1 MKALVIGG
9 GGREHALY
17 RALGAGPDTYLL
29 PQRKSLPRAKGA
41 PASLLKDPPALCRFL
56 EKEGI
61 RFVIIGPEQPLVEGL
76 ADFLRER
83 DVLVFGPSAK
93 AACLEGSKLFAKEFM
108 KEAGVPTAPFQK
120 VSSLVDVL
128 KAVENFSPPYVLK
141 ADGLAGG
148 KGVFICPTKKEL
160 EERARRLFE
169 ENIFG
174 CAGKIALLEEFQ
186 EGVEVSVFLL
196 TNGKDHRILPL
207 AQDYKRRDEGGS
219 GPNTGGMGAVAPL
232 SLPEK
237 LKKEIEIAVIRP
249 TVEGLRKNKYEYR
262 GVLYIGLMIG
272 KNGPRVLEYNVRFGD
287 PEAQVLL
294 PLLDGSWREVFSQ
307 VSRGALPP
315 LKWKPLYSA
324 CVVLTAE
331 GYPENPRKGAVIKGF
346 LYHQTPHSYF
356 LHAGVGRNNEDKW
369 TVTGGRALN
378 SIAVG
383 NTLDQALERAYLQSA
398 KISYEGLHYRKDI
411 GSSAGRFMEKIQS
424 YIGSE

>member
-1 MKALVIGG
+1 MKILVIGG
-9 GGREHALY
+9 GGREHAIY
-17 RALGAGPDTYLL
+17 RALGEGPDVYLL
-29 PQRKSLPRAKGA
+29 PERKSLPRAKGA
-41 PASLLKDPPALCRFL
+41 PVSLLKDPPALCLFL
-56 EKEGI
+56 EKK
-61 RFVIIGPEQPLVEGL
+61 RVRLVIIGPEQPLVEGL

-83 DVLVFGPSAK
+83 GFLVFGPSAR
-93 AACLEGSKLFAKEFM
+93 AARLEGSKLFAKEFM
-108 KEAGVPTAPFQK
+108 REGNIPTAPFQK
-120 VSSLVDVL
+120 VSSLSDTL

-174 CAGKIALLEEFQ
+174 RAGKVALLEEFQ

-196 TNGKDHRILPL
+196 TNGKDYRILPL
-207 AQDYKRRDEGGS
+207 AQDYKRRDEGGV

-237 LKKEIEIAVIRP
+237 LREEIETAVIRP
-249 TVEGLRKNKYEYR
+249 TVEGLKKNRYEYR

-294 PLLDGSWREVFSQ
+294 PLLDGSWRKVFSQ
-307 VSRGALPP
+307 VSRGELPP
-315 LKWKPLYSA
+315 LKWKSLYSA
-324 CVVLTAE
+324 CVVLTAG
-331 GYPENPRKGAVIKGF
+331 GYPENPQKGAVIKGF
-346 LYHQTPHSYF
+346 LYHQTPYSYF
-356 LHAGVGRNNEDKW
+356 LHAGVGRNDDGRW
-369 TVTGGRALN
+369 AVTGGRALN
-378 SIAVG
+378 AVAVG
-383 NTLDQALERAYLQSA
+383 DTFEQALERVYRGPA

-411 GSSAGRFMEKIQS
+411 GSSVGRFMEKIQS
-424 YIGSE
+424 YTGSE